1 MVFRWPV
8 FLIFVFL
15 MPMTG
20 QSEILNRAGDQLSDK
35 ELVLQEKARKR
46 LYPGGRDE
54 EDLIVH
60 PQAIIARRKLNRR
73 EVEKEV
79 YKQLFNEELK
89 GDAESS
95 AEEEAAAADDE

>member
-1 MVFRWPV
+1 MVFKWSTV
-8 FLIFVFL
+8 LTVLLIL
-15 MPMTG
+15 PTLG
-20 QSEILNRAGDQLSDK
+20 HAEIINRAVDQLSEK
-35 ELVLQEKARKR
+35 EMALQEKARKR

-89 GDAESS
+89 GASESDVEVEP
-95 AEEEAAAADDE
+95 EED

>member
-1 MVFRWPV
+1 MIFIWHAVV
-8 FLIFVFL
+8 LFLFL
-15 MPMTG
+15 VPSIG
-20 QSEILNRAGDQLSDK
+20 QAEVLNRNADQLSEK
-35 ELVLQEKARKR
+35 EMVLQEKARKR

-60 PQAIIARRKLNRR
+60 PQAIVAQRKLNRR

-89 GDAESS
+89 GSSESDTGAEGN
-95 AEEEAAAADDE
+95 EDLED